1 VKAGGK
7 KVLKRYVLPEFGSH
21 RLSEIT
27 FDMVHKLVQKM
38 LDDGYAV
45 QSARHVRQVTKC
57 VFKHA
62 VRTGDFRGNIPTSG
76 IRFSPM
82 VRCRERH
89 ALTVDQAK
97 QVLRVLKPPYRQM
110 ALLSMTTSMN
120 LAELCG
126 LRWKRVN
133 LQ

>member
-1 VKAGGK
+1 
-7 KVLKRYVLPEFGSH
+7 
-21 RLSEIT
+21 
-27 FDMVHKLVQKM
+27 
-38 LDDGYAV
+38 
-45 QSARHVRQVTKC
+45 
-57 VFKHA
+57 
-62 VRTGDFRGNIPTSG
+62 
-76 IRFSPM
+76 M